1 MTDGSDPKLEKTLFP
16 MLNRDSFAK
25 IMANNSKSALI
36 NDHNASIA
44 ECVHPLIYSKDLK
57 NHPDMHTIPVAYSF
71 QRRFYKLF
79 QELKKLPY

>member
-1 MTDGSDPKLEKTLFP
+1 MTDGNDPKFRRSPLR
-16 MLNRDSFAK
+16 MLDHDSFAK

-36 NDHNASIA
+36 NDHNAPIA